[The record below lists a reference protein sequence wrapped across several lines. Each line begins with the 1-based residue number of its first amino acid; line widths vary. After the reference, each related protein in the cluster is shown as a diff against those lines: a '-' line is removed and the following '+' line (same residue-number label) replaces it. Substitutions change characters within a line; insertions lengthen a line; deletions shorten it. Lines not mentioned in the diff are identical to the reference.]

1 MSGQSV
7 IVWDLET
14 VPDLAGF
21 AAAHDLVG
29 TSDVEVREPSATGS
43 RSTSICIGALI
54 AHREP
59 INGIFRLP
67 FSDRKQGGAAIRR

>member
-1 MSGQSV
+1 MQPTV

-29 TSDVEVREPSATGS
+29 LYRSVDHYGKSKSVTDDRLKRSWICKRAGLRLIREKMVIFLAAMYGS
-43 RSTSICIGALI
+43 
-54 AHREP
+54 
-59 INGIFRLP
+59 
-67 FSDRKQGGAAIRR
+67 